1 MKSKLYTVA
10 EVAKIK
16 EKVSEQAV
24 VHSVERIYEYVLL
37 AMLDH
42 GIDVD
47 TAKGVMGTADSIID
61 AIVYDD
67 MPVEDIRN
75 TLRDEY
81 GVEIEIIKEH

>member
-47 TAKGVMGTADSIID
+47 TAKGVMETADSIID

-67 MPVEDIRN
+67 MPVDDIRN
-75 TLRDEY
+75 TLREEY

>member
-47 TAKGVMGTADSIID
+47 TAKAVMGTADSIID

-67 MPVEDIRN
+67 IPVEDIRN